1 MADNVNVAGRFVY
14 NVSPTKKGP
23 KKEYFDFYL
32 QTGKTSTVR
41 SVCFSTGKRKFFVD
55 TEKKSTPVKI
65 AKFVRDKGESTNILI
80 GDGVVVEKLKES
92 EVDFE
97 KNAAGS
103 MNINLSTLHMVSV
116 NQLVTLKAK
125 VVNLQPGTTR
135 RTKLMKAEAQLVDRM
150 CFETCG

>member
-1 MADNVNVAGRFVY
+1 MADNVNVASGFVY
-14 NVSPTKKGP
+14 NVSPMKKGP

-55 TEKKSTPVKI
+55 AEEKSTPVKI
-65 AKFVRDKGESTNILI
+65 AKFVRDKGESTDILI

-97 KNAAGS
+97 KNAVGS

-116 NQLVTLKAK
+116 KKQ
-125 VVNLQPGTTR
+125 R
-135 RTKLMKAEAQLVDRM
+135 S
-150 CFETCG
+150 